1 LRIIKEI
8 RLYIER
14 KAVLLLYET
23 KIITAEEW
31 LVLVKRIA
39 KKEKELYYKI
49 N

>member
-14 KAVLLLYET
+14 KAALLLYES
-23 KIITAEEW
+23 KIITADQW
-31 LVLVKRIA
+31 LAIVKIIA
-39 KKEKELYYKI
+39 AKEKELYY